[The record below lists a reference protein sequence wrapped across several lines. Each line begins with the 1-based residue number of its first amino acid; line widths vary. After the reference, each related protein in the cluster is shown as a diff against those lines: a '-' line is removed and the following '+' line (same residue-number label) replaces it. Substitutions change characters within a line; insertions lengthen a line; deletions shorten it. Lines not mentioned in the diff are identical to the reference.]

1 MKLYCISCG
10 AGNDWVKGVKPTVCG
25 KCKKSITGASAPI
38 VVATKP
44 VVPSLAELLARQQ
57 PTKRRKAVDFIPDED
72 EDDDEDTDIQLIGSE
87 DLKFQLEMDRPNS
100 ISLGDALANP
110 APPPPKRKGA
120 KITKASLKRSMNS
133 LLKTQ
138 KTSKGNS

>member
-10 AGNDWVKGVKPTVCG
+10 AGNDWVKGVKPTICS
-25 KCKKSITGASAPI
+25 KCKKSINGAATPI
-38 VVATKP
+38 IVAAKP
-44 VVPSLAELLARQQ
+44 VVPSLAELL
-57 PTKRRKAVDFIPDED
+57 TKQTPSKHRVIELPSV
-72 EDDDEDTDIQLIGSE
+72 DDEDNE
-87 DLKFQLEMDRPNS
+87 DENFNPDLVASDSIKFQLEMDRPNS

-133 LLKTQ
+133 LLKMQ